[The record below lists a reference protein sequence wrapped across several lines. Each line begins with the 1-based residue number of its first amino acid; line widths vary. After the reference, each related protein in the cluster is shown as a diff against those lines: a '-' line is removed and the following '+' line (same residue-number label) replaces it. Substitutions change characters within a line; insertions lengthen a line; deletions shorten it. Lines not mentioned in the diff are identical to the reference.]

1 MKHRLTLTR
10 TATNLVWS
18 LISKIACDQNREMN
32 GELIDEYFREHFN
45 GSYGGMH
52 HYRYQIMFDTAEDAI
67 YFRLKFS
74 GLEILMVEEIE

>member
-18 LISKIACDQNREMN
+18 LISKIAWEQDREMN
-32 GELIDEYFREHFN
+32 DELVDEFFREHFN
-45 GSYGGMH
+45 GSYGGLH
-52 HYRYQIMFDTAEDAI
+52 HYLYQITFDAAEDAI

>member
-1 MKHRLTLTR
+1 
-10 TATNLVWS
+10 
-18 LISKIACDQNREMN
+18 MN